1 VSLRCQDYVDNAH
14 PNYIGHLGIAAEPPL
29 VARIKEADPLIVLGP
44 RLGEMTT
51 AGYTILKP
59 PRPGKTLVHI
69 HADPAELGRV
79 YQADLP
85 INAGTTTMAAALANL
100 PRLERRPWAEWTRA
114 ARADYEKSLEPLPQ
128 PGELDLGQVMMTLHR
143 VLPADT
149 IVCSGAGNY
158 TGWVHRHWKFRKWR
172 SQLAPTSGAMGYGV
186 PSAVAAKFIHPQR
199 TVLSVNGDGCFL
211 MHGQELA
218 TAAQYG
224 MRILF
229 LVVNNG
235 MYGTIRMHQE
245 REYPGRAYGSSLL
258 NPDFVT
264 LAKAYGLFAERV
276 ERTDAFERTLGRA
289 LEAPTS
295 ALIELKV
302 DPEAISV
309 RSTLSQL
316 RQAKPKQ

>member
-1 VSLRCQDYVDNAH
+1 
-14 PNYIGHLGIAAEPPL
+14 
-29 VARIKEADPLIVLGP
+29 
-44 RLGEMTT
+44 
-51 AGYTILKP
+51 
-59 PRPGKTLVHI
+59 
-69 HADPAELGRV
+69 
-79 YQADLP
+79 
-85 INAGTTTMAAALANL
+85 
-100 PRLERRPWAEWTRA
+100 
-114 ARADYEKSLEPLPQ
+114 
-128 PGELDLGQVMMTLHR
+128 
-143 VLPADT
+143 
-149 IVCSGAGNY
+149 
-158 TGWVHRHWKFRKWR
+158 
-172 SQLAPTSGAMGYGV
+172 
-186 PSAVAAKFIHPQR
+186 
-199 TVLSVNGDGCFL
+199 VLSVNGDGCFL

-264 LAKAYGLFAERV
+264 LARAYGLFAERV

>member
-1 VSLRCQDYVDNAH
+1 
-14 PNYIGHLGIAAEPPL
+14 
-29 VARIKEADPLIVLGP
+29 
-44 RLGEMTT
+44 M
-51 AGYTILKP
+51 
-59 PRPGKTLVHI
+59 
-69 HADPAELGRV
+69 
-79 YQADLP
+79 
-85 INAGTTTMAAALANL
+85 
-100 PRLERRPWAEWTRA
+100 PRLERRPWAEWARA

-128 PGELDLGQVMMTLHR
+128 PGGLDLGQVMMTLHR
-143 VLPADT
+143 VLPPDT

-158 TGWVHRHWKFRKWR
+158 TAWVHRHWKFRKWR

-186 PSAVAAKFIHPQR
+186 PSAVAAKLVHPQR

-224 MRILF
+224 ARILF

-245 REYPGRAYGSSLL
+245 REYPGRAYGSSLV
-258 NPDFVT
+258 NPDFVA
-264 LAKAYGLFAERV
+264 LARAYGLFAESV
-276 ERTDAFERTLGRA
+276 GQTSAFGPVLERA
-289 LEAPTS
+289 LESGTS

-316 RQAKPKQ
+316 RHARIL